1 MNTAITLH
9 LSGKDAIRAEHGSV
23 VIESEDGS
31 WITLRPEDVTT
42 ARRLEAVVA
51 VLRERMAAEKV
62 QRVALL
68 ERVEGAA

>member
-1 MNTAITLH
+1 MNTATTIH
-9 LSGKDAIRAEHGSV
+9 LGAKDIIRAEHGSV

-42 ARRLEAVVA
+42 ARRLEAVASKVHESR
-51 VLRERMAAEKV
+51 VAEKRE
-62 QRVALL
+62 RVALL